1 MVDVVAHRPPTADD
15 LATIRALADQS
26 VAADGHPPFGDAVWR
41 DLAHPSDRSLVLL
54 ASEGNEIVGAL
65 HAAPADND
73 AGENLVTAA
82 LVVQPAHRGRG
93 TEHLLVDAALTELA
107 QDGAM
112 HLVLWV
118 FGADEEPATFAT
130 DNGFELEREL
140 QQMRVRLPL
149 AEPPQWPPDVEVRAF
164 RPGLD
169 DEAWLAVNNRA
180 FADDP
185 DQRGWTVDTLRT
197 RVAEPWFD
205 PAGFL
210 LAWDDRGIAGFC
222 WTKVHAAAPPDEPD
236 ALGEIYVIGVDPSSQ
251 GRGLGRA
258 LVLAGLHWLHGHGTP
273 VGMLFVDAA
282 NEPAVALYRALGF
295 EVARRDRAYGRDL
308 P

>member
-1 MVDVVAHRPPTADD
+1 M
-15 LATIRALADQS
+15 
-26 VAADGHPPFGDAVWR
+26 
-41 DLAHPSDRSLVLL
+41 LL

-73 AGENLVTAA
+73 AGENVVTAA

-107 QDGAM
+107 RDGAM

-118 FGADEEPATFAT
+118 FGAGEEPATFAT
-130 DNGFELEREL
+130 DNGFALEREL
-140 QQMRVRLPL
+140 QQLRVRLPI

-197 RVAEPWFD
+197 RIAEPWFD

-236 ALGEIYVIGVDPSSQ
+236 ALGEIYVIGVDPGHQ

-258 LVLAGLHWLHGHGTP
+258 LVITGLHWLHGHGTP